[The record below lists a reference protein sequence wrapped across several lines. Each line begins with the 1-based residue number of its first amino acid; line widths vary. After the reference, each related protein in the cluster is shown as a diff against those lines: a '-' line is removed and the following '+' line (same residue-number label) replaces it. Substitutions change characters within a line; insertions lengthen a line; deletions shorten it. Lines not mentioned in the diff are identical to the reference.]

1 MKLSMNFKTTFL
13 IPFCV
18 VYLSLSFAQQ
28 FPTFQPPSPAPTVS
42 PNEKFKT
49 TLDFINRYYVDTIN
63 SNKLV
68 EYAIV
73 GMLKELD
80 PHSSYM
86 SEEETKKMDEPL
98 QGSFEGIGI
107 QFNIL
112 NDTIEV
118 IAPISGGPSEKLG
131 ILAGDKIVKIDG
143 NDAAGIG
150 ITNED
155 VIKKLRG
162 KKGTEVTVTI
172 FRRSVKKIIDFTI
185 IRDKIPIYSMDAA
198 YMATPEIGYIKLNRF
213 AANTDAEF
221 RDGLSK
227 LKEKG
232 MRHLILDLRGNSGG
246 YLNTA
251 IDLANEFLEENK
263 LIVYTEGINSPKNE
277 SFSTFG
283 GQFRV
288 GKLVVLIDRG
298 SASASEIVSGAMQ
311 DWDRGLVIGQRSF
324 GKGLVQKPFR
334 LPDGSTLKLTIARYY
349 TPSGRCIQIPY
360 EDGVDKYYKA
370 LTERLEKGE
379 LFHADS
385 IHFPDSL
392 KFNTLINKR
401 VVYGGG
407 GVMPDIF
414 VPLDTSQNSTY
425 YFELYAKG
433 IFSTFSLEYVDR
445 NRENLKKLYPDFE
458 TYHTKFIVDK
468 KMITDFL
475 EYAEKKEVKKD
486 AKGIKTSEELI
497 NVHIK
502 MWIARQLWANGEYLQ
517 ILNALSPEYKKAIQV
532 IQDDTFDKMKIRYG
546 P

>member
-1 MKLSMNFKTTFL
+1 MRLKISISTVFLFCFLLSIGQQAPTL
-13 IPFCV
+13 
-18 VYLSLSFAQQ
+18 LSPQTQSV
-28 FPTFQPPSPAPTVS
+28 PTVS
-42 PNEKFKT
+42 PQDKFGAA
-49 TLDFINRYYVDTIN
+49 LDLINRYYVDTVDLK
-63 SNKLV
+63 KLT
-68 EYAIV
+68 EYALI

-86 SEEETKKMDEPL
+86 NEDEMKKMEEPL
-98 QGSFEGIGI
+98 QGNFEGIGV

-143 NDAAGIG
+143 QEAAGIK

-162 KKGTEVTVTI
+162 KKGTTVTVSI
-172 FRRSVKKIIDFTI
+172 FRRGVKNLIDFTI
-185 IRDKIPIYSMDAA
+185 IRDKIPIYSMDVA

-213 AANTDAEF
+213 AATTDAEF
-221 RDGLSK
+221 KEGLSK
-227 LKEKG
+227 LKQKG
-232 MRHLILDLRGNSGG
+232 MKHLILDLRGNSGG

-251 IDLANEFLEENK
+251 IDLANEFLQENK
-263 LIVYTEGINSPKNE
+263 LIVYTEGTTSPKNE
-277 SFSTFG
+277 SYSTFG
-283 GQFRV
+283 GEFRM

-311 DWDRGLVIGQRSF
+311 DWDRAILIGQRSF

-360 EDGVDKYYKA
+360 NEGVEKYFKA
-370 LTERLEKGE
+370 LTDRMSKGE

-392 KFNTLINKR
+392 KYYTLINKR
-401 VVYGGG
+401 IVYGGG

-414 VPLDTSQNSTY
+414 VPIDTSKNTPY
-425 YFELYAKG
+425 YFDLYAKG
-433 IFSTFSLEYVDR
+433 VFNTFSLEYVNK
-445 NRENLKKLYPDFE
+445 NREELKKLYPDFE
-458 TYHTKFIVDK
+458 AFRTKFIADK
-468 KMITDFL
+468 KLMTEFFD
-475 EYAEKKEVKKD
+475 YAEKRGVKREIKD
-486 AKGIKTSEELI
+486 IKISEDLI
-497 NVHIK
+497 NNQLRV
-502 MWIARQLWANGEYLQ
+502 WIARQIWVNGEYLQ
-517 ILNALSPEYKKAIQV
+517 ILNEQSPEYQKAIEV
-532 IQDDTFDKMKIRYG
+532 IQDDTFNKMNIKYK
-546 P
+546 